1 MPAESQIPIAA
12 TVKRRFAVSLALF
25 YGMSYGVLGT
35 HLPFFTVWL
44 KAIGIEPGWIGIISA
59 VPAVTRF
66 TTLPFVTS
74 LAERRHALR
83 GAMILTASATA
94 LCFVLV
100 GTQQQPLPVLVL
112 YILTCCC
119 WTPLTPLT
127 DAYALRGVAR
137 YKFDYGPV
145 RLWGSVAFILGALA
159 CGLLIEL
166 IAARQLIWVI
176 VAMATISA
184 LSGLSLQPLE
194 EVPRTTRVMEAGKP
208 LLRDLGFLAIVFSS
222 ALIQSSHVAYYT
234 FASINWQ
241 NHGLGG
247 LTIAGLWTLGVCAEI
262 VVFAVSPR
270 FSLHPAVL
278 VLIGGLSAVMRW
290 LITAQE
296 PSIAVLASAQ
306 LGHGLSFGLTQ
317 VGVMNLM
324 VRHVPPRQM
333 ARGQGYYAATGGLL
347 SAATSIISGAIYARY
362 GEGLYYM
369 MAAMAA
375 AGAVVIWSA
384 RHRLIAHPQSEASGG

>member
-1 MPAESQIPIAA
+1 MPPESQIPTQAA
-12 TVKRRFAVSLALF
+12 VKRRFAESLALF
-25 YGMSYGVLGT
+25 YGTSFGVLGT

-66 TTLPFVTS
+66 TTLPLVTS

-94 LCFVLV
+94 LCFALV
-100 GTQQQPLPVLVL
+100 GTQQQPLLVLVL
-112 YILTCCC
+112 YIVTCCC
-119 WTPLTPLT
+119 WTPLAPLT

-166 IAARQLIWVI
+166 IAARQLIWII

-184 LSGLSLQPLE
+184 VTGLSLQPLE
-194 EVPRTTRVMEAGKP
+194 DVPRTSRMAGGGKP
-208 LLRDLGFLAIVFSS
+208 LLRDAGFLAIIVSS

-241 NHGLGG
+241 SHGLGG
-247 LTIAGLWTLGVCAEI
+247 LTIAGLWALGVCAEI

-270 FSLHPAVL
+270 FSLHPVL
-278 VLIGGLSAVMRW
+278 LVVIGGLSAVMRW
-290 LITAQE
+290 SITAHE
-296 PSIAVLASAQ
+296 PPIAMLAVAQ

-347 SAATSIISGAIYARY
+347 SSATSIISGAIYARY
-362 GEGLYYM
+362 GEGLYYVM
-369 MAAMAA
+369 ASMAAV
-375 AGAVVIWSA
+375 GAILIWSA
-384 RHRLIAHPQSEASGG
+384 RHRLKDQPQSEASGG

>member
-1 MPAESQIPIAA
+1 
-12 TVKRRFAVSLALF
+12 VSLALF
-25 YGMSYGVLGT
+25 YGTSYGVLGT

-74 LAERRHALR
+74 LAERRRALR
-83 GAMILTASATA
+83 GAMLLTASATA

-112 YILTCCC
+112 YIVTSCC

-159 CGLLIEL
+159 CGLLIDV
-166 IAARQLIWVI
+166 IAARQLIWII
-176 VAMATISA
+176 VAMATVSA
-184 LSGLSLQPLE
+184 LTGLLLQPLE
-194 EVPRTTRVMEAGKP
+194 EVPRTSRVAEAGKP
-208 LLRDLGFLAIVFSS
+208 LLRDAGFLAIIVSS

-241 NHGLGG
+241 SHGLGG

-270 FSLHPAVL
+270 FSLPPAGL
-278 VLIGGLSAVMRW
+278 VVIGGLSAVMRW
-290 LITAQE
+290 AITAHE
-296 PSIAVLASAQ
+296 PPIGLLAITQ

-317 VGVMNLM
+317 VGVMNLL
-324 VRHVPPRQM
+324 VRYVPPRQM
-333 ARGQGYYAATGGLL
+333 ARGQGYYAAIGGLL

-362 GEGLYYM
+362 GEGLYYV

-375 AGAVVIWSA
+375 AGALLIWSA
-384 RHRLIAHPQSEASGG
+384 RHRLTDHPHSEASGG

>member
-1 MPAESQIPIAA
+1 LVQ
-12 TVKRRFAVSLALF
+12 RFAVRLALF
-25 YGMSYGVLGT
+25 YGTSFGVLGT

-66 TTLPFVTS
+66 TTLPLATS

-83 GAMILTASATA
+83 GAMILAASATA
-94 LCFVLV
+94 LCFALV

-112 YILTCCC
+112 YIATCCC

-159 CGLLIEL
+159 CGLLIDV

-176 VAMATISA
+176 VAMATLSA
-184 LSGLSLQPLE
+184 LTGLWLQPLE
-194 EVPRTTRVMEAGKP
+194 DTPRTTRVAEGGKP
-208 LLRDLGFLAIVFSS
+208 LLRDAGFLAIMFSS

-241 NHGLGG
+241 SHGLGG
-247 LTIAGLWTLGVCAEI
+247 LTIAGLWALGVCAEI

-270 FSLHPAVL
+270 FSLPPSLL
-278 VLIGGLSAVMRW
+278 VVIGGLSAVMRW
-290 LITAQE
+290 SITAQE
-296 PSIAVLASAQ
+296 PPLAVLAIAQ

-347 SAATSIISGAIYARY
+347 SAATSIILGAIYARY
-362 GEGLYYM
+362 GESLYYV

-375 AGAVVIWSA
+375 AGALLIWSA
-384 RHRLIAHPQSEASGG
+384 RHRLIAQPQSEASGG

>member
-1 MPAESQIPIAA
+1 LVQ
-12 TVKRRFAVSLALF
+12 RFAVRLALF
-25 YGMSYGVLGT
+25 YGTSFGVLGT

-66 TTLPFVTS
+66 TTLPLATS

-83 GAMILTASATA
+83 GAMILAASATA
-94 LCFVLV
+94 LCFALV

-112 YILTCCC
+112 YIATCCC

-159 CGLLIEL
+159 CGLLIDV

-176 VAMATISA
+176 VAMATLSA
-184 LSGLSLQPLE
+184 LTGLWLQPLE
-194 EVPRTTRVMEAGKP
+194 DTPRTTRVAEGGKP
-208 LLRDLGFLAIVFSS
+208 LLRDAGFLAIMFSS

-241 NHGLGG
+241 SHGLGG
-247 LTIAGLWTLGVCAEI
+247 LTIAGLWALGVCAEI

-270 FSLHPAVL
+270 FTLPPSLL
-278 VLIGGLSAVMRW
+278 VVIGGLSAVMRW
-290 LITAQE
+290 SITAQE
-296 PSIAVLASAQ
+296 PPLAVLAIAQ

-362 GEGLYYM
+362 GESLYYV

-375 AGAVVIWSA
+375 AGALLIWSA
-384 RHRLIAHPQSEASGG
+384 RHRLIAQPQSEASGG

>member
-1 MPAESQIPIAA
+1 MQSESQIPTPAA
-12 TVKRRFAVSLALF
+12 VKRRFAVSLALF
-25 YGMSYGVLGT
+25 YGTSYGVLGT

-66 TTLPFVTS
+66 TTLPVVTG
-74 LAERRHALR
+74 LAERRRALR

-94 LCFVLV
+94 LLFMLV

-112 YILTCCC
+112 YIVTCCC

-166 IAARQLIWVI
+166 IAARQLIWII

-184 LSGLSLQPLE
+184 LTGLSLQPLE
-194 EVPRTTRVMEAGKP
+194 EVPRTSGVAEGGRP
-208 LLRDLGFLAIVFSS
+208 LLRDAGFLAIIVSS

-241 NHGLGG
+241 SHGLGG
-247 LTIAGLWTLGVCAEI
+247 LTIAGLWALGVCAEI

-270 FSLHPAVL
+270 FSLHPALL
-278 VLIGGLSAVMRW
+278 VVIGGLSAVMRW
-290 LITAQE
+290 SITAHE
-296 PSIAVLASAQ
+296 PPIGLLAIAQ

-317 VGVMNLM
+317 VGVMTLL
-324 VRHVPPRQM
+324 VHHVPPRQM
-333 ARGQGYYAATGGLL
+333 ARAQGYYAATTGLL
-347 SAATSIISGAIYARY
+347 SSATSIISGAIYARY
-362 GEGLYYM
+362 GEGLYYV
-369 MAAMAA
+369 MAGMAA
-375 AGAVVIWSA
+375 AGALLIWSA
-384 RHRLIAHPQSEASGG
+384 RNRLKDQPHRAASGG

>member
-1 MPAESQIPIAA
+1 LVQ
-12 TVKRRFAVSLALF
+12 RFAVRLALF
-25 YGMSYGVLGT
+25 YGTSFGVLGT

-66 TTLPFVTS
+66 TTLPLATS

-83 GAMILTASATA
+83 GAMILAASATA
-94 LCFVLV
+94 LCFALV

-112 YILTCCC
+112 YIATCCC

-159 CGLLIEL
+159 CGLLIDV

-176 VAMATISA
+176 VAMATLSA
-184 LSGLSLQPLE
+184 LTGLWLQPLE
-194 EVPRTTRVMEAGKP
+194 DTPRTTRVAEGGKP
-208 LLRDLGFLAIVFSS
+208 LLRDAGFLAIMFSS

-241 NHGLGG
+241 SHGLGG
-247 LTIAGLWTLGVCAEI
+247 LTIAGLWALGVCAEI

-270 FSLHPAVL
+270 FSLPPSLL
-278 VLIGGLSAVMRW
+278 VVIGGLSAVMRW
-290 LITAQE
+290 SITAQE
-296 PSIAVLASAQ
+296 PPLAVLAIAQ

-362 GEGLYYM
+362 GESLYYV
-369 MAAMAA
+369 MAALAA
-375 AGAVVIWSA
+375 AGALLIWSA
-384 RHRLIAHPQSEASGG
+384 RHRLIAQPQSEASGG

>member
-1 MPAESQIPIAA
+1 M
-12 TVKRRFAVSLALF
+12 SLALF
-25 YGMSYGVLGT
+25 YGTSYGVLGT

-44 KAIGIEPGWIGIISA
+44 KAIGIESGWIGIISA

-74 LAERRHALR
+74 LAERRRALR
-83 GAMILTASATA
+83 GAMILTAFATA
-94 LCFVLV
+94 LCFVLL

-112 YILTCCC
+112 YIVTCCC

-127 DAYALRGVAR
+127 DAYALRGVTR

-159 CGLLIEL
+159 CGLLIDV

-184 LSGLSLQPLE
+184 LTGLSLQPLE
-194 EVPRTTRVMEAGKP
+194 DVPRTPRMTEGGKP
-208 LLRDLGFLAIVFSS
+208 LLRDVGFLAIMISS

-262 VVFAVSPR
+262 IVFAVSPR
-270 FSLHPAVL
+270 FSLHPTVL
-278 VLIGGLSAVMRW
+278 VLIGGISAAMRW
-290 LITAQE
+290 SITAHE
-296 PSIAVLASAQ
+296 PPIAVLAIAQ

-369 MAAMAA
+369 MAVMAA

-384 RHRLIAHPQSEASGG
+384 RHRLIAQPQSDTSGG

>member
-1 MPAESQIPIAA
+1 MPPESQIPIAA
-12 TVKRRFAVSLALF
+12 TVKRRFAASLALF

-66 TTLPFVTS
+66 TTLPFVTG

-83 GAMILTASATA
+83 GAMILTAFSTA

-100 GTQQQPLPVLVL
+100 GTRQQPLPVLMF
-112 YILTCCC
+112 YIVTCCC

-137 YKFDYGPV
+137 YKFAYGPV

-159 CGLLIEL
+159 CGLLIDV

-184 LSGLSLQPLE
+184 LSGLALQPLE
-194 EVPRTTRVMEAGKP
+194 EMPRTSGVAEAGKP
-208 LLRDLGFLAIVFSS
+208 LLRDAGFLAIIVSS

-241 NHGLGG
+241 NNGLGG

-270 FSLHPAVL
+270 FSLHPVVL
-278 VLIGGLSAVMRW
+278 VLIGGSSAVMRW
-290 LITAQE
+290 SITAHE
-296 PSIAVLASAQ
+296 PPIAVLAITQ

-317 VGVMNLM
+317 VGVMTLM

-347 SAATSIISGAIYARY
+347 SAATSIVSGAIYARY
-362 GEGLYYM
+362 GEGLYYV
-369 MAAMAA
+369 MASMAA

-384 RHRLIAHPQSEASGG
+384 RHQLKAQAE

>member
-1 MPAESQIPIAA
+1 LVQ
-12 TVKRRFAVSLALF
+12 RFAVRLALF
-25 YGMSYGVLGT
+25 YGTSFGVLGT

-66 TTLPFVTS
+66 TTLPLATS

-83 GAMILTASATA
+83 GAMILAASATA
-94 LCFVLV
+94 LCFALV

-112 YILTCCC
+112 YIATCCC

-159 CGLLIEL
+159 CGLLIDV

-176 VAMATISA
+176 VAMATLSA
-184 LSGLSLQPLE
+184 LTGLWLRPLE
-194 EVPRTTRVMEAGKP
+194 DTPRTTRVAEGGKP
-208 LLRDLGFLAIVFSS
+208 LLRDAGFLAIMFSS

-241 NHGLGG
+241 SHGLGG
-247 LTIAGLWTLGVCAEI
+247 LTIAGLWALGVCAEI

-270 FSLHPAVL
+270 FSLPPSLL
-278 VLIGGLSAVMRW
+278 VVIGGLSAVMRW
-290 LITAQE
+290 SITAQE
-296 PSIAVLASAQ
+296 PPLAVLAIAQ

-362 GEGLYYM
+362 GESLYYV

-375 AGAVVIWSA
+375 AGALLIWSA
-384 RHRLIAHPQSEASGG
+384 RHRLIAQPQSEASGG

>member
-1 MPAESQIPIAA
+1 MAGESQIPTPAS
-12 TVKRRFAVSLALF
+12 VKRRFAVSLALF
-25 YGMSYGVLGT
+25 YGTSFGVLGT

-112 YILTCCC
+112 YIVTCCC

-137 YKFDYGPV
+137 YRFDYGPV
-145 RLWGSVAFILGALA
+145 RLWGSVAFILGAFA
-159 CGLLIEL
+159 CGLLIDV

-184 LSGLSLQPLE
+184 LTGLSLQPLE
-194 EVPRTTRVMEAGKP
+194 DVPRTTRLAEGGKP
-208 LLRDLGFLAIVFSS
+208 LLRDAGFLAIMFSS

-241 NHGLGG
+241 SHGLGG
-247 LTIAGLWTLGVCAEI
+247 LTIAGLWALGVCAEI

-270 FSLHPAVL
+270 FTLPPSLL
-278 VLIGGLSAVMRW
+278 VVIGGLSAVIRW
-290 LITAQE
+290 SITAHE
-296 PSIAVLASAQ
+296 PPLAVLAITQ

-347 SAATSIISGAIYARY
+347 SAATSIISGAIYAHY
-362 GEGLYYM
+362 GEGLYYV

-375 AGAVVIWSA
+375 AGALVIWSA
-384 RHRLIAHPQSEASGG
+384 RHRLMAQPQSEASGG

>member
-1 MPAESQIPIAA
+1 M
-12 TVKRRFAVSLALF
+12 SLAMF

-112 YILTCCC
+112 YVVTCCC

-137 YKFDYGPV
+137 YRFDYGPV

-166 IAARQLIWVI
+166 IAARQLIWII

-184 LSGLSLQPLE
+184 LSGLLLQPLQE
-194 EVPRTTRVMEAGKP
+194 GPRTSRMAEAGKP
-208 LLRDLGFLAIVFSS
+208 LLRDLGFLAIICSS

-270 FSLHPAVL
+270 FSLHPVVL
-278 VLIGGLSAVMRW
+278 VVIGGISAAMRW
-290 LITAQE
+290 SITAHE
-296 PSIAVLASAQ
+296 PPIAVLAITQ

-333 ARGQGYYAATGGLL
+333 ARGQGYYAAIGGLL
-347 SAATSIISGAIYARY
+347 SAATSIVSGAIYARY
-362 GEGLYYM
+362 GEGLYYV

-375 AGAVVIWSA
+375 AGALLIWSA
-384 RHRLIAHPQSEASGG
+384 RHRLIAQPQSAASGG

>member
-1 MPAESQIPIAA
+1 MAGESQIPTQASL
-12 TVKRRFAVSLALF
+12 VQRFAVRLALF
-25 YGMSYGVLGT
+25 YGTSFGVLGT

-66 TTLPFVTS
+66 TTLPLVTGI
-74 LAERRHALR
+74 AERRHALR
-83 GAMILTASATA
+83 GAMIVTASATA
-94 LCFVLV
+94 LCFALV
-100 GTQQQPLPVLVL
+100 GTQQQPLPLLVL
-112 YILTCCC
+112 YIATCCC
-119 WTPLTPLT
+119 WTPLAPLT

-166 IAARQLIWVI
+166 IAARQLIWII

-184 LSGLSLQPLE
+184 LTGLSLQPLE
-194 EVPRTTRVMEAGKP
+194 DVPRTTRVAEGGKP
-208 LLRDLGFLAIVFSS
+208 LLGDAGFLAIIVSS

-241 NHGLGG
+241 SHGLGG
-247 LTIAGLWTLGVCAEI
+247 LTIAGLWALGVCAEI

-270 FSLHPAVL
+270 FSLHPSLL
-278 VLIGGLSAVMRW
+278 VVIGGLSAVMRW
-290 LITAQE
+290 SITAYE
-296 PSIAVLASAQ
+296 PPIALLAIAQ

-347 SAATSIISGAIYARY
+347 SSATSIISGAIYARY
-362 GEGLYYM
+362 GEGLYYV
-369 MAAMAA
+369 MASMAA
-375 AGAVVIWSA
+375 AGALLIWSA
-384 RHRLIAHPQSEASGG
+384 RHRLKDQPHSEASGG